1 MIIRNRTISRGQ
13 QERGISTVISF
24 IERGT
29 LRVRTRNVVSLG
41 PDPDPDRT
49 RVEPYVLDVLLD
61 PVIEAIDTVPPDV

>member
-1 MIIRNRTISRGQ
+1 M
-13 QERGISTVISF
+13 ISF